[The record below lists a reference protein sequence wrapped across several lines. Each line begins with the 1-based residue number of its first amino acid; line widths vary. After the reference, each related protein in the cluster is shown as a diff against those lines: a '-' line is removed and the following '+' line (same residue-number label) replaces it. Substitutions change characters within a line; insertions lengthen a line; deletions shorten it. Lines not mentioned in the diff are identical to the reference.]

1 MQYSTD
7 TLLNFIKKYEGF
19 KLKAYQDSVGI
30 WTIGYGTI
38 MYPDGNKVEQGDVIT
53 PQQATDYLM
62 YEVEKK
68 SKAVEQYIKTILT
81 QNQFDAL
88 VSFAYNVGVSAF
100 KNSTLLKIINKNP
113 NDLEK
118 IKAEFLKWTKAG
130 GKVING
136 LYNRRLAEY
145 NLYSTK

>member
-100 KNSTLLKIINKNP
+100 KNSTLLLSLIHISEP
-113 NDLEK
+113 
-118 IKAEFLKWTKAG
+118 TRP
-130 GKVING
+130 
-136 LYNRRLAEY
+136 Y
-145 NLYSTK
+145 

>member
-1 MQYSTD
+1 MEYSTP

-19 KLKAYQDSVGI
+19 ELKAYQDSVGI

-38 MYPDGNKVEQGDVIT
+38 MYPDGDKVEQGDVIT

-113 NDLEK
+113 NDFDK
-118 IKAEFLKWTKAG
+118 IKAEFLKWAKAG
-130 GKVING
+130 GKVIKG